1 MTVFE
6 IQRGS
11 QGGEIHVVEDEYGE
25 FPLVIIPHDAPNA
38 DYLEQL
44 ILEALN
50 KVEDVSFPLIHY
62 YKEGGAS
69 VQS

>member
-1 MTVFE
+1 MSAFE

-11 QGGEIHVVEDEYGE
+11 QGGEIHAVEDKRGE

-44 ILEALN
+44 ILTVLN
-50 KVEDVSFPLIHY
+50 DVEDVSFPLIHF

-69 VQS
+69 VPS